1 MPGFGVNSAM
11 GWFAVVLFL
20 AVLAASLVGTRLVLW
35 LLRRRSILDLPNE
48 RSSHRVATP
57 RGGGLAVVAVLIVA
71 WLAIGFAGT
80 PDQTLTSLILCG
92 AALGLGVV
100 SWIDD
105 LKGLAVAWRLVAQGG
120 AVAIAVMALP
130 GGGPYWGGLLPA
142 GLDAVA
148 AGLLWLWFINLFNF
162 MDGIDGLAGAE
173 TVSLGGGVAVV
184 AVAAGMGDATA
195 LYGLTAL
202 AAALGFLKWN
212 WHPARIFL
220 GDVGSV
226 PLGFLLGWLLLDL
239 SAQGY
244 WASALILPLYYLADA
259 SITLVRRGVRGAAVW
274 RAHREH
280 FYQRA
285 VDRGAR
291 HDAVVGAVI
300 CANLGLIVLAVLAAL
315 DWRWPALAGA
325 AVVVSALLFHLGP
338 GMKGPP
344 ARTPANDQRQ
354 RP

>member
-1 MPGFGVNSAM
+1 MDWSA
-11 GWFAVVLFL
+11 AVFFV
-20 AVLAASLVGTRLVLW
+20 AVLATSLVGTRIVLW
-35 LLRRRSILDLPNE
+35 LLRLRSIVDLPNE

-57 RGGGLAVVAVLIVA
+57 RGGGLAVVSILIFA

-80 PDQTLTSLILCG
+80 PDQTRASLVLCG

-105 LKGLAVAWRLVAQGG
+105 LKGLAVAWRLVAQAVAVVGAVLALPYGG
-120 AVAIAVMALP
+120 A
-130 GGGPYWGGLLPA
+130 YFGGLLPA
-142 GLDAVA
+142 GFDALA

-162 MDGIDGLAGAE
+162 MDGIDGLAGVE
-173 TVSLGGGVAVV
+173 TASLGAGVAVV
-184 AVAAGMGDATA
+184 GVFAGMDDATV

-212 WHPARIFL
+212 WQPARIFL

-244 WASALILPLYYLADA
+244 CASALILPLYYLADA
-259 SITLVRRGVRGAAVW
+259 SITLVRRGLRGATVW

-280 FYQRA
+280 FYQSA

-291 HDAVVGAVI
+291 HGAVVGAVI

-315 DWRWPALAGA
+315 EWPWPALAGA
-325 AVVVSALLFHLGP
+325 AAVVLALLFHLGP
-338 GMKGPP
+338 GMKGPAAP
-344 ARTPANDQRQ
+344 ISGQR
-354 RP
+354 R

>member
-1 MPGFGVNSAM
+1 VPGFGVNSPM
-11 GWFAVVLFL
+11 GWSAAVLFV
-20 AVLAASLVGTRLVLW
+20 AVLAASLAGTRIVLW

-80 PDQTLTSLILCG
+80 PDQTRASLILCA
-92 AALGLGVV
+92 AALVLAVV

-105 LKGLAVAWRLVAQGG
+105 LKGLAVAWRLVVQAV
-120 AVAIAVMALP
+120 AVAIAVLALP
-130 GGGPYWGGLLPA
+130 GGGPYFGGLLPA
-142 GLDAVA
+142 VLDAVA

-173 TVSLGGGVAVV
+173 TASLGAGVAVIAVV
-184 AVAAGMGDATA
+184 AGLGDASM
-195 LYGLTAL
+195 LYGLTAV
-202 AAALGFLKWN
+202 AAALGFLWWN

-226 PLGFLLGWLLLDL
+226 PLGLLLGWLLLDL

-259 SITLVRRGVRGAAVW
+259 SITLFRRALRGAAVW
-274 RAHREH
+274 QAHREH

-285 VDRGAR
+285 VQQGRR
-291 HDAVVGAVI
+291 HGAVVGAVI
-300 CANLGLIVLAVLAAL
+300 VANLCLIALAALAAL
-315 DWRWPALAGA
+315 DWPWPALAGA
-325 AVVVSALLFHLGP
+325 ALIVSALLFHLGP
-338 GMKGPP
+338 GMKEP
-344 ARTPANDQRQ
+344 ATPGQR
-354 RP
+354 R

>member
-1 MPGFGVNSAM
+1 MPGFGVNSPM
-11 GWFAVVLFL
+11 GWSAAVLFV
-20 AVLAASLVGTRLVLW
+20 AVLAASLVGTRIVLW

-71 WLAIGFAGT
+71 WLAIGFTGT
-80 PDQTLTSLILCG
+80 PDQTPTSLILCG
-92 AALGLGVV
+92 AALVLGVV

-105 LKGLAVAWRLVAQGG
+105 LKGLAVAWRLVVQAGTVAF
-120 AVAIAVMALP
+120 AVLALP
-130 GGGPYWGGLLPA
+130 GGGPYFGGLLPA

-162 MDGIDGLAGAE
+162 MDGIDGLAGVE
-173 TVSLGGGVAVV
+173 TASLGAGVAGVAVI
-184 AVAAGMGDATA
+184 AGMGDATV

-212 WHPARIFL
+212 WQPARIFL

-259 SITLVRRGVRGAAVW
+259 SITLIRRGLGGATVW

-291 HDAVVGAVI
+291 HGAVVGAVV
-300 CANLGLIVLAVLAAL
+300 CANLGLIVLAALAAL
-315 DWRWPALAGA
+315 DWPWPALAGA
-325 AVVVSALLFHLGP
+325 AAVVSALLFHLGP
-338 GMKGPP
+338 GMKGPAAP
-344 ARTPANDQRQ
+344 ISGQR
-354 RP
+354 R